1 MVSNADLKWGVEMDT
16 TLILGFLLLAIPSYF
31 TPGPNNLML
40 LTSSAKFGVRRT
52 VPHAL
57 GIIFGFPFMVFAVGL
72 GLGEVFTWFPALKT
86 ILKYLA
92 AAYFLWMAWHLLGLK
107 IGAAT
112 ATERA
117 MTTLEAALFQ
127 WVNPKAWAMA
137 ASFVAAFV
145 IPGDGRITSIVLL
158 TLGCLA
164 IAPLSSVVW
173 MVFGQQLQN
182 LLRRAG
188 AERFLGLILALLM
201 VAAVVLFLL

>member
-1 MVSNADLKWGVEMDT
+1 MNTA
-16 TLILGFLLLAIPSYF
+16 LILGFLLLALPAYF

-40 LTSSAKFGVRRT
+40 LTSAAKFGTRRT
-52 VPHAL
+52 WPHAL

-86 ILKYLA
+86 ILKYVA

-107 IGAAT
+107 IGEADAA
-112 ATERA
+112 ERP

-127 WVNPKAWAMA
+127 WVNPKAWAMG

-145 IPGDGRITSIVLL
+145 VPGEGRIASILLL

-182 LLRRAG
+182 LLRRTG
-188 AERFLGLILALLM
+188 TERFLGLILALLM